1 MLDAGKDI
9 FHLQVPHVSLQHWQN
24 EWENRLPFFHNCY
37 ISQTIYNMVPK
48 NNILSYMVQYKGVA
62 NERSLNQ
69 SEEKFKVY
77 QKHSHSFKQEFLLD
91 MSLQNKDGPYYS
103 VYLLYSIFLSS
114 LSQYYLKISKLKL
127 GCHL

>member
-1 MLDAGKDI
+1 
-9 FHLQVPHVSLQHWQN
+9 
-24 EWENRLPFFHNCY
+24 
-37 ISQTIYNMVPK
+37 
-48 NNILSYMVQYKGVA
+48 MVQYKGVA

-91 MSLQNKDGPYYS
+91 MSLQNKDGYYS

-114 LSQYYLKISKLKL
+114 LSQYYLKISQLKP
-127 GCHL
+127 GCRL

>member
-1 MLDAGKDI
+1 
-9 FHLQVPHVSLQHWQN
+9 
-24 EWENRLPFFHNCY
+24 
-37 ISQTIYNMVPK
+37 
-48 NNILSYMVQYKGVA
+48 MVQYKGVA

-114 LSQYYLKISKLKL
+114 LSQYYLKISQLKL